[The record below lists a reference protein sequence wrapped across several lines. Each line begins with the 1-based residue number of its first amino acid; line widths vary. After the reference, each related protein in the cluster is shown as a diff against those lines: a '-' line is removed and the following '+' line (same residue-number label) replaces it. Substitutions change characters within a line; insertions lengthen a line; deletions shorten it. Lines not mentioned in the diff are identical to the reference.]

1 MDRLLFLNFCF
12 VCPKEKQKNNSV
24 KFYKG
29 IRDPL
34 NAKSARKIVFFYI
47 TLVYILKKHSSTV
60 WKLIFQ

>member
-1 MDRLLFLNFCF
+1 MDGLLFLNFCF

-24 KFYKG
+24 KFYKV

-34 NAKSARKIVFFYI
+34 NAKSASKIVVHLYNFDLY
-47 TLVYILKKHSSTV
+47 LKKHSSTV

>member
-1 MDRLLFLNFCF
+1 MDGLLFLNFCF

-34 NAKSARKIVFFYI
+34 NAKSASKIVFFYNFG
-47 TLVYILKKHSSTV
+47 LYLKKHSSTV